1 MNIKAVLDVRGLKP
15 PEPAVRIVEALKDLE
30 EGEGIEALGD
40 RPFKGILPKLEEAG
54 YKYELKKAGGV
65 YILRIWNEGN
75 AREISGLS
83 DVECAGEIE
92 INGDTNVGMLI
103 DRYPEALEVLIEYGF
118 TPLKDE
124 SLRKTLART
133 ITLREAKELGNLS
146 DEKFEELLKKL
157 KKLKK

>member
-15 PEPAVRIVEALKDLE
+15 PEPVVRIVEALKDLK
-30 EGEGIEALGD
+30 EGEEIEAISD
-40 RPFKGILPKLEEAG
+40 RPFKDILSKLEEAG
-54 YKYELKKAGGV
+54 YRYELKDAGGA
-65 YILRIWNEGN
+65 YILKIWNEGN
-75 AREISGLS
+75 AREISGPS

-103 DRYPEALEVLIEYGF
+103 DRYPKALEVLIEYGF

-124 SLRKTLART
+124 TLRKTLART
-133 ITLREAKELGNLS
+133 ITLREAKELSNLS
-146 DEKFEELLKKL
+146 DKKFEKLLEKL